1 MSVLWALPLSLRGM
15 RALQPLPVAKVLGF
29 VSALQL
35 GVSARAGWWLSSG
48 SVCVCASAAPARA
61 LLGSA
66 PALPGLGRGGAAE
79 PGPLSAAPG
88 RDGPRSS
95 GRVPVL
101 GTLRGPAERKQRLWG
116 RGSMAGAVELGNAV
130 TELQ

>member
-1 MSVLWALPLSLRGM
+1 M
-15 RALQPLPVAKVLGF
+15 RVGVVGAAIEPEGDEGLQPLPVAKVLGF

-48 SVCVCASAAPARA
+48 SVCASAAAAPA

-66 PALPGLGRGGAAE
+66 PALPGLGLGRAE

-88 RDGPRSS
+88 RNGPRSS
-95 GRVPVL
+95 GRAPVL
-101 GTLRGPAERKQRLWG
+101 GTLRGPAEGKQRLWG
-116 RGSMAGAVELGNAV
+116 RGSTAGAVELGNTV